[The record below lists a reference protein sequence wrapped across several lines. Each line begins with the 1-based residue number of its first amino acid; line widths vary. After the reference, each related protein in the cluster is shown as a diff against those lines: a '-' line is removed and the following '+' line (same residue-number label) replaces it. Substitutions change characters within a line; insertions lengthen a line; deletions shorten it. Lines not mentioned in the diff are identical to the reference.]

1 MIPISYNAYVQPAV
15 HDVER
20 FGSSRLVVG
29 GASSFKMMNEKDQKK
44 PGSKKTFRIAAKALK
59 GLVSKAAFSLKKSK
73 SFTTLK
79 RLSRMSSRRD
89 RGQHSRSKSANNIDT
104 AGTLEDHNPHRL
116 SIIEEASRESRE
128 SSHDIYAANMY
139 DEQGF
144 LSEDHEDI
152 YDLDEFEMMNSN
164 VGPHGQDNG
173 ALTHDT
179 VLYGNWEQDNN
190 LHEFNRSSSPE
201 TVVFDHARYA
211 GVNLW
216 EVSISTDSESYSRS
230 VHEVPDPSIKIEG
243 IPTTKDW
250 SIFQS
255 KLVDYGADEPS
266 PQLPGC
272 SAGHPFAKE
281 WFMTDSMMKAYDAVR
296 GSMRD
301 ASDPLRY
308 WMEVK
313 AFESALRA
321 KRDATKVAVDGPSC
335 QHDEKPDVKGKG
347 RAADG
352 GGFARS
358 EHDEKP
364 EGKGKERAVDGG
376 GFACGEPQNTSK
388 TQPSP
393 IKGAATSGLRADVKR
408 EKDDYVKMLDDTHLL
423 SAEYAPD
430 TADRKGA
437 YNVPRPKY
445 LHIAPDFED
454 FRFEDYLPPITK
466 TPESSF
472 KGLLPYKLPYD
483 PDRNFV
489 EDYGISDDEGDPE
502 TGRISPCTFRL
513 LAEGCAEQN
522 TDGKVFMA
530 DDAQR
535 MRPETSMDDG
545 PPKEKAPDRLLM
557 EFETQRDINDNGYLT
572 PCYSLDSE
580 PSIIYL
586 PAGVTF
592 QHKMRNW
599 WFGLFDRMNP
609 EVARNFRK
617 IEYHEQGD
625 PPIAPPKAATEDSTT
640 TTEPSGPWAQH
651 YTHSDIE
658 TILNTPG
665 ARKVAGVEAT
675 SAAELIT
682 QRQKTILRWKTRDE
696 EVTRENAVLRVDVG
710 QAQKELREM
719 RLSVDHVLAQRAA
732 QERADRERAARE
744 LREAWER
751 KAAWE
756 RAEKERIAA
765 EELAEKERKAAEELA
780 ERERK
785 AAEERAEEERKAAEE
800 LAKRQKHEKRVL
812 RRVSAH
818 LHDLRYEVQAKFHS
832 LRDAEDE
839 NEKMKKELVR
849 CKTRI
854 MEECSRAN
862 LSSPDE
868 VRRAVSQNFRD
879 KMAALDLSG

>member
-1 MIPISYNAYVQPAV
+1 
-15 HDVER
+15 
-20 FGSSRLVVG
+20 
-29 GASSFKMMNEKDQKK
+29 MNEKGSKE
-44 PGSKKTFRIAAKALK
+44 PGSKKTFRTAAKALK
-59 GLVSKAAFSLKKSK
+59 GLVSKAAHSLKKSK

-79 RLSRMSSRRD
+79 RLSSMSSRRD

-104 AGTLEDHNPHRL
+104 AGNLEDHNPHRL
-116 SIIEEASRESRE
+116 SIIEEASRESSR
-128 SSHDIYAANMY
+128 DIYAANMY

-152 YDLDEFEMMNSN
+152 YDLNEFEMMNSN
-164 VGPHGQDNG
+164 VGPHGQENG

-179 VLYGNWEQDNN
+179 VLYGNWGQDNN

-255 KLVDYGADEPS
+255 ELVDYGPDEPS

-272 SAGHPFAKE
+272 SAGHPFAKD

-301 ASDPLRY
+301 ANDPLRS

-321 KRDATKVAVDGPSC
+321 QRDAAKVVVEVPSC
-335 QHDEKPDVKGKG
+335 QQDEKPDVKGKG

-352 GGFARS
+352 GGFAR
-358 EHDEKP
+358 
-364 EGKGKERAVDGG
+364 
-376 GFACGEPQNTSK
+376 GESQNASK
-388 TQPSP
+388 TQSSP
-393 IKGAATSGLRADVKR
+393 VKGSATPGLETNAKR
-408 EKDDYVKMLDDTHLL
+408 EMDDYVKMLNDTHLL
-423 SAEYAPD
+423 STEYAPD
-430 TADRKGA
+430 TADRKGT

-445 LHIAPDFED
+445 LHIASDFEG
-454 FRFEDYLPPITK
+454 FRFEDYLPPVTE
-466 TPESSF
+466 TPGPSF
-472 KGLLPYKLPYD
+472 EGLLPYKLPYD
-483 PDRNFV
+483 PERNFV
-489 EDYGISDDEGDPE
+489 EDYGISDDEGDPAS
-502 TGRISPCTFRL
+502 GRISPCTFRL

-522 TDGKVFMA
+522 TNGKVFMA
-530 DDAQR
+530 EDAQR

-592 QHKMRNW
+592 KHKMRNW

-617 IEYHEQGD
+617 IEYHEPGD
-625 PPIAPPKAATEDSTT
+625 PPIAPPEAATEDSATT
-640 TTEPSGPWAQH
+640 AEPSGPWAQH

-665 ARKVAGVEAT
+665 ARKVAGVEAA

-696 EVTRENAVLRVDVG
+696 EVTRENAVLRGDVG
-710 QAQKELREM
+710 RAQKELREM

-732 QERADRERAARE
+732 RERAERERAARE

-785 AAEERAEEERKAAEE
+785 AAEERAEQERKAAEE

-832 LRDAEDE
+832 LKDAEDE
-839 NEKMKKELVR
+839 NKKMKKELVR
-849 CKTRI
+849 CTTRI
-854 MEECSRAN
+854 KEECLRAN

-879 KMAALDLSG
+879 KMAALDLAG

>member
-1 MIPISYNAYVQPAV
+1 
-15 HDVER
+15 
-20 FGSSRLVVG
+20 
-29 GASSFKMMNEKDQKK
+29 
-44 PGSKKTFRIAAKALK
+44 
-59 GLVSKAAFSLKKSK
+59 
-73 SFTTLK
+73 
-79 RLSRMSSRRD
+79 
-89 RGQHSRSKSANNIDT
+89 
-104 AGTLEDHNPHRL
+104 
-116 SIIEEASRESRE
+116 
-128 SSHDIYAANMY
+128 MY

-230 VHEVPDPSIKIEG
+230 VHEGIKCSAIKIEG

-255 KLVDYGADEPS
+255 ELVDYSADEPS

-301 ASDPLRY
+301 ANDPLRS

-321 KRDATKVAVDGPSC
+321 KRDAAKVAVDGPSC
-335 QHDEKPDVKGKG
+335 QHDEKPDIKGKG

-358 EHDEKP
+358 EHGEKP

-376 GFACGEPQNTSK
+376 GFACGEPQ
-388 TQPSP
+388 
-393 IKGAATSGLRADVKR
+393 
-408 EKDDYVKMLDDTHLL
+408 KMLDDTHLL

-454 FRFEDYLPPITK
+454 FRFEDYLPPVTK

-535 MRPETSMDDG
+535 MRPETSMEDG
-545 PPKEKAPDRLLM
+545 PPREKAPDRLLM

-625 PPIAPPKAATEDSTT
+625 PPIAPPKAVTEDSTT

-665 ARKVAGVEAT
+665 ARKVAGVEAA

-719 RLSVDHVLAQRAA
+719 RLSVDH
-732 QERADRERAARE
+732 
-744 LREAWER
+744 
-751 KAAWE
+751 
-756 RAEKERIAA
+756 
-765 EELAEKERKAAEELA
+765 
-780 ERERK
+780 
-785 AAEERAEEERKAAEE
+785 ERAEEERKAAEE
-800 LAKRQKHEKRVL
+800 LAKRQKHENRVL

-832 LRDAEDE
+832 LKDDEDE